1 MATPVAT
8 PVTLENPLRQ
18 GLLSGRVSPPCSLVI
33 YGASGDLTH
42 RKLVPA
48 LFDLYEKHLLPT
60 SFNLIGISRSKIS
73 DDEFKQKL
81 KESLKESEPQLSD
94 SLWNSFSQN
103 FHYIPG
109 GYDDFKIY
117 QSLAKRLDELDQE
130 NGTAGNRIFYLSTP
144 PNVFE
149 DIILNLG
156 VAGLNKE
163 DKGFSRIV
171 IEKPFGRDLQSA
183 VELNLKVKEVFRERQ
198 IYRIDHYMG
207 KETVQ
212 NLLVMRFAN
221 SLFEPIWDRRYVDHI
236 QITASE
242 DQGVGS
248 RAGYY
253 ESSGILRD
261 MFQNHLFQVMCLI
274 AMEPPVAFEAN
285 AIRDEKLK
293 ILKSIRPFTDQ
304 TVAQSAVR
312 GQYGPGF
319 LAGEKVPGYR
329 QEDGVNPKSNTPTY
343 AALKI
348 FLDTWRWHGVPFL
361 LRSAKRL
368 PKRTTE
374 VAIQFKE
381 PPNLLFKNNLSDLSP
396 NVLVVRIQPD
406 EGITLK
412 FETKVP
418 GMTMEA
424 RTVNMD
430 FRYETSFAEGTSE
443 AYERLLLD
451 CMLGDATLFIRGD
464 EVEAAWAALMPVLN
478 HWENTEPEE
487 AFPNYEAGSWGPAA
501 ADKMLEKHWRQWRRL

>member
-1 MATPVAT
+1 MTTP
-8 PVTLENPLRQ
+8 TLLANPLRQ
-18 GLLSGRVSPPCSLVI
+18 SLFSDRVPAPCSLI
-33 YGASGDLTH
+33 IFGASGDLTQ

-48 LFDLYEKHLLPT
+48 LFDLYEKHLLPA
-60 SFNLIGISRSKIS
+60 SFNLVGISRSKIS
-73 DDEFKQKL
+73 DAEFKTRL
-81 KESLKESEPQLSD
+81 KESLKQSEPQLSD
-94 SLWNSFSQN
+94 SLWDSFSQN
-103 FHYIPG
+103 FHYMAG
-109 GYDDFKIY
+109 GYDDFKTY
-117 QSLAKRLDELDQE
+117 QALASLLKKLDQD
-130 NGTAGNRIFYLSTP
+130 NGTVGNRIFYLSTP

-149 DIILNLG
+149 GIVSNLG
-156 VAGLNKE
+156 ASGLARE
-163 DKGFSRIV
+163 EKGFSRVV
-171 IEKPFGRDLQSA
+171 IEKPFGKDLASA
-183 VELNLKVKEVFRERQ
+183 QELNRKVKEVFKEKQ
-198 IYRIDHYMG
+198 IYRIDHYLG

-221 SLFEPIWDRRYVDHI
+221 SIFEPIWDRRHVDHV

-242 DQGVGS
+242 DLGVGS

-261 MFQNHLFQVMCLI
+261 MFQNHLFQVMSLV

-293 ILKSIRPFTDQ
+293 ILKSIRPFTEQ
-304 TVAQSAVR
+304 TVRHLAVR

-329 QEDGVNPKSNTPTY
+329 QEEGVAPQSITPTY
-343 AALKI
+343 AAMKI

-361 LRSAKRL
+361 LRSGKRL

-381 PPNLLFKNNLSDLSP
+381 PPNLLFKDNVTELSP
-396 NVLVVRIQPD
+396 NVLVIRIQPD

-418 GMTMEA
+418 GMTMEV

-430 FRYETSFAEGTSE
+430 FRYGTSFAEGTSE

-464 EVEAAWAALMPVLN
+464 EVEAAWAALMPVLT
-478 HWENTEPEE
+478 HWETTQPENS
-487 AFPNYEAGSWGPAA
+487 FPNYEAGAWGPAE
-501 ADKMLEKHWRQWRRL
+501 ADHLLEKPWRKWRRL

>member
-1 MATPVAT
+1 MTNPIL
-8 PVTLENPLRQ
+8 LENPLRK
-18 GLLSGRVSPPCSLVI
+18 GLLSDRVSPPCSLVI

-48 LFDLYEKHLLPT
+48 LFELYEKHLLPT
-60 SFNLIGISRSKIS
+60 SFNLVGISRSKIS
-73 DDEFKQKL
+73 NDEFKQRL
-81 KESLKESEPQLSD
+81 KESLKESKPQLSD

-103 FHYIPG
+103 FHYMAG
-109 GYDDFKIY
+109 GYDDSKAY
-117 QSLAKRLDELDQE
+117 QSLSSFLDQLDQE

-149 DIILNLG
+149 DIISNLG
-156 VAGLNKE
+156 AAGLNNE
-163 DKGFSRIV
+163 EKGFARIV
-171 IEKPFGRDLQSA
+171 IEKPFGHDLESA
-183 VELNLKVKEVFRERQ
+183 KHLNKKVKEVFHERQ
-198 IYRIDHYMG
+198 IYRIDHYLG

-212 NLLVMRFAN
+212 NLMVMRFAN
-221 SLFEPIWDRRYVDHI
+221 SIFEPIWDRRHVDHI

-242 DQGVGS
+242 DLGVGS

-274 AMEPPVAFEAN
+274 AMEPPVASEAN

-293 ILKSIRPFTDQ
+293 VLKSIRPFDEN
-304 TVAQSAVR
+304 TVVQWAVR
-312 GQYGPGF
+312 GQYGPGY
-319 LAGEKVPGYR
+319 LAGEKVPGYL
-329 QEDGVNPKSNTPTY
+329 QEPDVDPKSTTPTY

-348 FLDTWRWHGVPFL
+348 FLDTWRWHGVPFF
-361 LRSAKRL
+361 LRSGKRL

-381 PPNLLFKNNLSDLSP
+381 PPNLLFKNNVTDLSP

-418 GMTMEA
+418 GITMEA

-430 FRYETSFAEGTSE
+430 FRYGTTFAEGTSE

-464 EVEAAWAALMPVLN
+464 EVEAAWDALMPVLT
-478 HWENTEPEE
+478 HWETTQPEE
-487 AFPNYEAGSWGPAA
+487 KFPNYEAGTWGPAS
-501 ADKMLEKHWRQWRRL
+501 ADKMLEKPWRKWRRF

>member
-1 MATPVAT
+1 MATPIL
-8 PVTLENPLRQ
+8 LENPLRE
-18 GLLSGRVSPPCSLVI
+18 GLFADRVPAPCSLVI

-48 LFDLYEKHLLPT
+48 LFDLYEKHLLPS
-60 SFNLIGISRSKIS
+60 SFSLFGISRSQIT
-73 DDEFKQKL
+73 DEDFKKGL
-81 KESLKESEPQLSD
+81 KAALKESEPQLSD

-103 FHYIPG
+103 FHYMAG
-109 GYDDFKIY
+109 AYDDPKVF
-117 QSLAKRLDELDQE
+117 QALASRLDQMDQD

-149 DIILNLG
+149 DIISNLG
-156 VAGLNKE
+156 AAGLARE
-163 DKGFSRIV
+163 EKGFARVV
-171 IEKPFGRDLQSA
+171 IEKPFGHDLESA
-183 VELNLKVKEVFRERQ
+183 EELNRKVKEVFKERQ
-198 IYRIDHYMG
+198 IYRIDHYLG

-221 SLFEPIWDRRYVDHI
+221 SIFEPIWDRRYVDHV
-236 QITASE
+236 QITAAE
-242 DQGVGS
+242 DLGVGT

-253 ESSGILRD
+253 ETSGVLRD
-261 MFQNHLFQVMCLI
+261 MFQNHLFQVMSLV

-293 ILKSIRPFTDQ
+293 ILKSIRPFNED
-304 TVAQSAVR
+304 TVYQWAVR
-312 GQYGPGF
+312 GQYGPGY

-329 QEDGVNPKSNTPTY
+329 EAEGVKPDSTTPTF
-343 AALKI
+343 AALKV

-361 LRSAKRL
+361 LRSGKRM
-368 PKRTTE
+368 PKRATE

-381 PPNLLFKNNLSDLSP
+381 PPNLLFKNNVGNLAP
-396 NVLVVRIQPD
+396 NLLIIRIQPD

-418 GMTMEA
+418 GMSMEA

-430 FRYETSFAEGTSE
+430 FRYGTSFAEGTSE

-478 HWENTEPEE
+478 HWETTQPEGR
-487 AFPNYEAGSWGPAA
+487 FPNYEAGTWGPSE
-501 ADKMLEKHWRQWRRL
+501 ADNLLEKPWRKWRRL

>member
-1 MATPVAT
+1 MTPTAL
-8 PVTLENPLRQ
+8 LENPLRQ
-18 GLLSGRVSPPCSLVI
+18 GLFSDRTPLPCSLVI

-48 LFDLYEKHLLPT
+48 LFDLYEKHLLPA
-60 SFNLIGISRSKIS
+60 SFCLVGISRSKMS
-73 DDEFKQKL
+73 DEEFKAKL
-81 KESLKESEPQLSD
+81 KESLQKSEPQLSD
-94 SLWNSFSQN
+94 QLWDSFSQN
-103 FHYIPG
+103 FHYLAG
-109 GYDDFKIY
+109 GYDDPKVFRT
-117 QSLAKRLDELDQE
+117 LAETLDRFDKEK
-130 NGTAGNRIFYLSTP
+130 GTAGNRIFYLSTP

-149 DIILNLG
+149 PIITNLG
-156 VAGLNKE
+156 DSGLASE
-163 DKGFSRIV
+163 ERGYSRVV
-171 IEKPFGRDLQSA
+171 IEKPFGHDLASA
-183 VELNLKVKEVFRERQ
+183 QALNRHVKEVFREHQ
-198 IYRIDHYMG
+198 IYRIDHYLG

-221 SLFEPIWDRRYVDHI
+221 SIFEPIWDRRHVDHV

-242 DQGVGS
+242 DLGVGS

-253 ESSGILRD
+253 ENSGILRD

-293 ILKSIRPFTDQ
+293 ILKSIRPFDDK
-304 TVAQSAVR
+304 SLKHWAVR
-312 GQYGPGF
+312 GQYGPGY

-329 QEDGVNPKSNTPTY
+329 QEEGVSPKSITPTY

-361 LRSAKRL
+361 LRSGKRL
-368 PKRTTE
+368 PKRGTE
-374 VAIQFKE
+374 VSIQFKE
-381 PPNLLFKNNLSDLSP
+381 PPNLLFKNNVNELSP

-430 FRYETSFAEGTSE
+430 FRYGTTFAEGTSE

-464 EVEAAWAALMPVLN
+464 EAEAAWGALMPVLN
-478 HWENTEPEE
+478 HWETTEPEGE
-487 AFPNYEAGSWGPAA
+487 FPNYEAGSWGPAE
-501 ADKMLEKHWRQWRRL
+501 ADAMLEKPWRKWRRL

>member
-1 MATPVAT
+1 MASPIL
-8 PVTLENPLRQ
+8 LENPLRK
-18 GLLSGRVSPPCSLVI
+18 GLFSDRVPAPCSLVI

-48 LFDLYEKHLLPT
+48 LYDLYEKHLLPT
-60 SFNLIGISRSKIS
+60 SFSLVGISRSKMS
-73 DDEFKQKL
+73 DEEFKAKL
-81 KESLKESEPQLSD
+81 KESLKQSEPQLSD

-103 FHYIPG
+103 FHYLAG
-109 GYDDFKIY
+109 GYDDPKVY
-117 QSLAKRLDELDQE
+117 QDLAKKLDEFDLV

-149 DIILNLG
+149 AIVSNLG
-156 VAGLNKE
+156 ASGLSAEKR
-163 DKGFSRIV
+163 GYSRVV
-171 IEKPFGRDLQSA
+171 IEKPFGHDLESA
-183 VELNLKVKEVFRERQ
+183 QELNRRVKEVFREHQ
-198 IYRIDHYMG
+198 IYRIDHYLG

-221 SLFEPIWDRRYVDHI
+221 SIFEPIWDRRHVDHV

-242 DQGVGS
+242 DLGVGS

-274 AMEPPVAFEAN
+274 AMEPPVSYEAN

-293 ILKSIRPFTDQ
+293 ILKSIRPFDDKTLHQ
-304 TVAQSAVR
+304 WTVR
-312 GQYGPGF
+312 GQYGPGY

-329 QEDGVNPKSNTPTY
+329 QEEGVNPKSITPTY
-343 AALKI
+343 AALKV

-361 LRSAKRL
+361 LRSGKRL
-368 PKRTTE
+368 PKRATE

-381 PPNLLFKNNLSDLSP
+381 PPNLLFKSNVSDLSP

-430 FRYETSFAEGTSE
+430 FRYGNTFAEGSSE

-464 EVEAAWAALMPVLN
+464 ETEAAWGALMPVLN
-478 HWENTEPEE
+478 HWETTEPDGD
-487 AFPNYEAGSWGPAA
+487 FPNYEAGSWGPSE
-501 ADKMLEKHWRQWRRL
+501 ADHLLEKPWRKWRRL

>member
-1 MATPVAT
+1 MPNPVL
-8 PVTLENPLRQ
+8 LENPLRQ
-18 GLLSGRVSPPCSLVI
+18 GLFGDRTAPPCSLVI
-33 YGASGDLTH
+33 YGASGDLTA

-73 DDEFKQKL
+73 DDEFKQRL
-81 KESLKESEPQLSD
+81 KESLKQSEPQLSD
-94 SLWNSFSQN
+94 AIWNSFSQH
-103 FHYIPG
+103 FYYMAG
-109 GYDDFKIY
+109 GYDEFAAY
-117 QSLAKRLDELDQE
+117 QALAKKLDELDQE

-149 DIILNLG
+149 QIISNLG
-156 VAGLNKE
+156 AAGLSKE
-163 DKGFSRIV
+163 EKGFSRIV
-171 IEKPFGRDLQSA
+171 IEKPFGRNLESA
-183 VELNLKVKEVFRERQ
+183 QELNRKVKEVFNEHQ
-198 IYRIDHYMG
+198 IYRIDHYLG

-221 SLFEPIWDRRYVDHI
+221 SIFEPIWDRRHVDHI

-242 DQGVGS
+242 DLGVGS

-293 ILKSIRPFTDQ
+293 ILRSIRPFTEGM
-304 TVAQSAVR
+304 VAEWAVR
-312 GQYGPGF
+312 GQYGPGY
-319 LAGEKVPGYR
+319 LAGQKVPGYL
-329 QEDGVNPKSNTPTY
+329 QEEGVDPKSITPTF
-343 AALKI
+343 AAIKV

-361 LRSAKRL
+361 LRSGKRL

-381 PPNLLFKNNLSDLSP
+381 PPNLLFKSNVSDLSP
-396 NVLVVRIQPD
+396 NVLVIRIQPD

-418 GMTMEA
+418 GMTMEV

-430 FRYETSFAEGTSE
+430 FRYGTSFAEGTSE

-464 EVEAAWAALMPVLN
+464 EAEAAWGALMPVLTR
-478 HWENTEPEE
+478 WETTQPEE

-501 ADKMLEKHWRQWRRL
+501 ADKLLEKPWRKWRRL

>member
-1 MATPVAT
+1 MTPTAL
-8 PVTLENPLRQ
+8 LENPLRK
-18 GLLSGRVSPPCSLVI
+18 GLFSDRTPLPCSLVI

-48 LFDLYEKHLLPT
+48 LFDLYEKHLLPA
-60 SFNLIGISRSKIS
+60 SFCLVGISRSKMT
-73 DDEFKQKL
+73 DAEFKAKL
-81 KESLKESEPQLSD
+81 KESLKHSEPQLSD
-94 SLWNSFSQN
+94 SLWDSFSQN
-103 FHYIPG
+103 FHYLAG
-109 GYDDFKIY
+109 GYDDPKVY
-117 QSLAKRLDELDQE
+117 QTLSTMLDQVDRE
-130 NGTAGNRIFYLSTP
+130 NGTSGNRIFYLSTP

-149 DIILNLG
+149 PIITNLG
-156 VAGLNKE
+156 NAGLAGE
-163 DKGFSRIV
+163 EKGYSRVV
-171 IEKPFGRDLQSA
+171 IEKPFGHDLESA
-183 VELNLKVKEVFRERQ
+183 KALIRHVQEVFKEHQ
-198 IYRIDHYMG
+198 IYRIDHYLG

-212 NLLVMRFAN
+212 NLLVMRFSN
-221 SLFEPIWDRRYVDHI
+221 SIFEPIWDRRYVDHV

-242 DQGVGS
+242 DLGVGS

-274 AMEPPVAFEAN
+274 GMEPPVAFEAN

-293 ILKSIRPFTDQ
+293 ILKSIRPFDEKSLKQ
-304 TVAQSAVR
+304 WAVR
-312 GQYGPGF
+312 GQYGPGY

-329 QEDGVNPKSNTPTY
+329 QEDGVAPQSITPTY

-348 FLDTWRWHGVPFL
+348 FLDTWRWHGVPFF
-361 LRSAKRL
+361 LRSGKRL
-368 PKRTTE
+368 PKRATE
-374 VAIQFKE
+374 VSIQFKE
-381 PPNLLFKNNLSDLSP
+381 PPNLLFKGNVNELSP

-430 FRYETSFAEGTSE
+430 FRYGNTFAEGTSE

-464 EVEAAWAALMPVLN
+464 EAEAAWAALMPVFH
-478 HWENTEPEE
+478 HWENTQPEGE
-487 AFPNYEAGSWGPAA
+487 FPNYEAGSWGPAE
-501 ADKMLEKHWRQWRRL
+501 ADAMLEKPWRKWRRL

>member
-1 MATPVAT
+1 MATPIL
-8 PVTLENPLRQ
+8 LENPLRE
-18 GLLSGRVSPPCSLVI
+18 GLFADRVPPPCSLVI
-33 YGASGDLTH
+33 YGASGDLTQ

-48 LFDLYEKHLLPT
+48 LFDLYEKHLLPA

-73 DDEFKQKL
+73 DDEFKQRL
-81 KESLKESEPQLSD
+81 KESLKQSEPQLSD
-94 SLWNSFSQN
+94 SLWNGFSQN
-103 FHYIPG
+103 FRYMAG
-109 GYDDFKIY
+109 GYDDFKSY
-117 QSLAKRLDELDQE
+117 QALSKMLDEVDQE

-149 DIILNLG
+149 DIISNLG
-156 VAGLNKE
+156 AAGLNRE
-163 DKGFSRIV
+163 DKGFARVV
-171 IEKPFGRDLQSA
+171 IEKPFGKDLDSA
-183 VELNLKVKEVFRERQ
+183 RELNRKVKEVFKERQ
-198 IYRIDHYMG
+198 IYRIDHYLG

-221 SLFEPIWDRRYVDHI
+221 SIFEPIWDRRYVDHV
-236 QITASE
+236 QITAAE
-242 DQGVGS
+242 DMGVGS

-253 ESSGILRD
+253 ETSGVLRD
-261 MFQNHLFQVMCLI
+261 MFQNHLLQVLSLV

-293 ILKSIRPFTDQ
+293 ILKSIRPFDEN
-304 TVAQSAVR
+304 TVYQWAVR
-312 GQYGPGF
+312 GQYGPGY
-319 LAGEKVPGYR
+319 LSGEKVPGYR
-329 QEDGVNPKSNTPTY
+329 QEDGVSAKSITPTY
-343 AALKI
+343 AALKV

-361 LRSAKRL
+361 LRSGKRL
-368 PKRTTE
+368 PKRGTE

-381 PPNLLFKNNLSDLSP
+381 PPNLLFKNNITDLSP
-396 NVLVVRIQPD
+396 NVLVIRIQPD

-430 FRYETSFAEGTSE
+430 FRYNTSFAEGTSE

-464 EVEAAWAALMPVLN
+464 EVESAWAALMPVIT
-478 HWENTEPEE
+478 HWETTEPEQR
-487 AFPNYEAGSWGPAA
+487 FPNYEAGSWGPVEANNL
-501 ADKMLEKHWRQWRRL
+501 LEKPWRKWRRL

>member
-1 MATPVAT
+1 MATPT
-8 PVTLENPLRQ
+8 LLENPLRQ
-18 GLLSGRVSPPCSLVI
+18 GLSSDRVPAPCSLVI

-48 LFDLYEKHLLPT
+48 LFDLYQKHLLPT
-60 SFNLIGISRSKIS
+60 SFSLVGISRSKMS
-73 DDEFKQKL
+73 DEEFKQKL
-81 KESLKESEPQLSD
+81 KDSLKQAEPQLSD
-94 SLWNSFSQN
+94 SLWSSFSQN
-103 FHYIPG
+103 FHYIAG
-109 GYDDFKIY
+109 GYDDIKAY
-117 QSLAKRLDELDQE
+117 QSLSALLDEKDRD
-130 NGTAGNRIFYLSTP
+130 NGTSGNRIFYLSTP

-149 DIILNLG
+149 SIISNLG
-156 VAGLNKE
+156 MAGLARE
-163 DKGFSRIV
+163 DKGYSRVV
-171 IEKPFGRDLQSA
+171 IEKPFGHDLDSA
-183 VELNLKVKEVFRERQ
+183 KELNLHVREVFREHQ
-198 IYRIDHYMG
+198 IYRIDHYLG

-221 SLFEPIWDRRYVDHI
+221 SIFEPIWDRRYVDHI

-242 DQGVGS
+242 DLGVGS

-253 ESSGILRD
+253 ETSGVLRD

-274 AMEPPVAFEAN
+274 AMEPPVSYEAN

-293 ILKSIRPFTDQ
+293 ILKSIRPFDQ
-304 TVAQSAVR
+304 QTLTQWTVR
-312 GQYGPGF
+312 GQYGPGY
-319 LAGEKVPGYR
+319 LAGERVPGYR
-329 QEDGVNPKSNTPTY
+329 QEEGVDPKSITPTF
-343 AALKI
+343 AAIKV

-361 LRSAKRL
+361 LRSGKRL

-381 PPNLLFKNNLSDLSP
+381 PPNLLFKNNVTDLSP

-430 FRYETSFAEGTSE
+430 FRYGTTFAEGTSE

-464 EVEAAWAALMPVLN
+464 ETEAAWGALMPVIQ
-478 HWENTEPEE
+478 HWETTEPEGD
-487 AFPNYEAGSWGPAA
+487 FPNYEAGSWGPAE
-501 ADKMLEKHWRQWRRL
+501 ADHLLEKPWRKWRRL

>member
-1 MATPVAT
+1 MTPTAL
-8 PVTLENPLRQ
+8 LENPLRK
-18 GLLSGRVSPPCSLVI
+18 GLFSDRTPLPCSLVI

-48 LFDLYEKHLLPT
+48 LFDLYEKHMLPA
-60 SFNLIGISRSKIS
+60 SFCLVGISRSKMS
-73 DDEFKQKL
+73 DEEFKAKL
-81 KESLKESEPQLSD
+81 KESLKKSEPQLSD
-94 SLWNSFSQN
+94 QLWDSFSQN
-103 FHYIPG
+103 FHYLAG
-109 GYDDFKIY
+109 GYDDPKVY
-117 QSLAKRLDELDQE
+117 QTLSETLDRFDKEK
-130 NGTAGNRIFYLSTP
+130 GTSGNRIFYLSTP

-149 DIILNLG
+149 PIITNLG
-156 VAGLNKE
+156 AVGLSSE
-163 DKGFSRIV
+163 QGGYSRVV
-171 IEKPFGRDLQSA
+171 IEKPFGHDLASA
-183 VELNLKVKEVFRERQ
+183 QALNKHVKEVFREHQ
-198 IYRIDHYMG
+198 IYRIDHYLG

-221 SLFEPIWDRRYVDHI
+221 SIFEPIWDRRHVDHV

-242 DQGVGS
+242 DLGVGS

-293 ILKSIRPFTDQ
+293 ILKSIRPFDDK
-304 TVAQSAVR
+304 SLKHWAVR
-312 GQYGPGF
+312 GQYGPGY

-329 QEDGVNPKSNTPTY
+329 QEEGVDPKSITPTY

-361 LRSAKRL
+361 LRSGKRL
-368 PKRTTE
+368 PKRGTE
-374 VAIQFKE
+374 VSIQFKE
-381 PPNLLFKNNLSDLSP
+381 PPNLLFKNNVNDLSP

-430 FRYETSFAEGTSE
+430 FRYGTTFAEGTSE

-464 EVEAAWAALMPVLN
+464 EAEAAWGALMPVLN
-478 HWENTEPEE
+478 HWETTEPEGE
-487 AFPNYEAGSWGPAA
+487 FPNYEAGSWGPAE
-501 ADKMLEKHWRQWRRL
+501 ADAMLEKPWRKWRRL

>member
-1 MATPVAT
+1 MASPIL
-8 PVTLENPLRQ
+8 LENPLRK
-18 GLLSGRVSPPCSLVI
+18 GLPSERVPAPCSLVI

-48 LFDLYEKHLLPT
+48 LYDLYEKHLLPS
-60 SFNLIGISRSKIS
+60 SFSLVGISRSKMS
-73 DDEFKQKL
+73 DEEFKQKL
-81 KESLKESEPQLSD
+81 KESLKGSEPQLSD

-103 FHYIPG
+103 FHYLAG
-109 GYDDFKIY
+109 GYDDPKVY
-117 QSLAKRLDELDQE
+117 QSLATLLDEFDAE
-130 NGTAGNRIFYLSTP
+130 NGTSGNRIFYLSTP

-149 DIILNLG
+149 NIISNLG
-156 VAGLNKE
+156 AAGLSEEK
-163 DKGFSRIV
+163 KGYSRIV
-171 IEKPFGRDLQSA
+171 IEKPFGHDLDSA
-183 VELNLKVKEVFRERQ
+183 KELNRRVKEVFQEHQ
-198 IYRIDHYMG
+198 IYRIDHYLG

-221 SLFEPIWDRRYVDHI
+221 SIFEPIWDRRHVDHI

-242 DQGVGS
+242 DLGVGS

-253 ESSGILRD
+253 ESSGVLRD

-274 AMEPPVAFEAN
+274 AMEPPVTYEAN

-293 ILKSIRPFTDQ
+293 ILKSIRPFDS
-304 TVAQSAVR
+304 QSVTQWAVR
-312 GQYGPGF
+312 GQYGPGY

-329 QEDGVNPKSNTPTY
+329 QEEGVDPRSITPTY

-361 LRSAKRL
+361 LRSGKRL
-368 PKRTTE
+368 PKRATE

-381 PPNLLFKNNLSDLSP
+381 PPNLLFKNNLSELSP

-418 GMTMEA
+418 GITMEA

-430 FRYETSFAEGTSE
+430 FRYGNTFAEGTSE

-464 EVEAAWAALMPVLN
+464 ETEAAWSALMPVFH
-478 HWENTEPEE
+478 HWENTEP
-487 AFPNYEAGSWGPAA
+487 AGDFPNYEAGSWGPSD
-501 ADKMLEKHWRQWRRL
+501 ADRMLEKPWRKWRRL